1 MKTSRS
7 LIQGQLQPR
16 YYSAFALSRPHR
28 EAFGREGVP
37 VSMLTIREPDFEP
50 GDYPGMRVNSPDRAI
65 IIGRHVGPV
74 FRARGLKTEILD
86 YDHNWD
92 NPEMP
97 WTVLSTR

>member
-1 MKTSRS
+1 
-7 LIQGQLQPR
+7 
-16 YYSAFALSRPHR
+16 
-28 EAFGREGVP
+28 
-37 VSMLTIREPDFEP
+37 MLTIREPDFEP